1 MRESHLKYE
10 KIYVFLKCEDITQ
23 KEMRL
28 ITIAICHNLNS
39 DNCFIS
45 FAYLLVHAIYD

>member
-1 MRESHLKYE
+1 MRRHRTNRNA
-10 KIYVFLKCEDITQ
+10 VNH
-23 KEMRL
+23 
-28 ITIAICHNLNS
+28 TIASWHNLNS